1 MTIDESIRALHES
14 ALVQGVNI
22 ESLHSS
28 CAELHA
34 GMAEARAGLTELR
47 VSMTDL
53 REGIVQQGHN
63 IDSLADSARHLLES
77 LTKLAFISQSHH
89 ERISAL
95 E

>member
-34 GMAEARAGLTELR
+34 SAA
-47 VSMTDL
+47 
-53 REGIVQQGHN
+53 QQGKN
-63 IDSLADSARHLLES
+63 IDSLLEAVRTMLFSINNLALLSES
-77 LTKLAFISQSHH
+77 QQR
-89 ERISAL
+89 RISTL
-95 E
+95 EEGGGAQ